1 MNFTQAWLCCQLRDL
16 IQCFH
21 KTASHGGGMVSQK
34 INLPPIGQ
42 VVKAWRVDRGLT
54 GTALGAR
61 AGLPRAYIS
70 QVEHGKV
77 HQPGDEN
84 LARIASALNIPVEHL
99 VLRRLP
105 EKDVHPGEAA
115 EGKSGKSTTRKR
127 QRAES
132 GFGFDAPNVSK
143 RHAAGRSDVLRE
155 ILREIA
161 EMNRRTEEIRRVVEE
176 LLRSEEQER

>member
-1 MNFTQAWLCCQLRDL
+1 
-16 IQCFH
+16 
-21 KTASHGGGMVSQK
+21 MVSQK

-42 VVKAWRVDRGLT
+42 VVKAWRLVHELSVT
-54 GTALGAR
+54 ELGIR

-84 LARIASALNIPVEHL
+84 LARIASALEIPVEYL
-99 VLRRLP
+99 IVRRLP
-105 EKDVHPGEAA
+105 DKDTLTGTQRQ
-115 EGKSGKSTTRKR
+115 STKRKR
-127 QRAES
+127 QRVES
-132 GFGFDAPNVSK
+132 GYEFDAPDISK
-143 RHAAGRSDVLRE
+143 RHAAGRVDVLRE

-176 LLRSEEQER
+176 LLRSEEREK